1 MKEKLKDIRSLS
13 IDSLR
18 NFFVENKFKSFRGDQ
33 VYEWIWK
40 KRAISFSHMTNLSE
54 NLRAKLSKEYEFH
67 AIKLSDSQVSNDR
80 TIKNAFALF
89 YNAIIEGVLIPT
101 PKRMTACVSVQVG
114 CSLSCAFCALK

>member
-40 KRAISFSHMTNLSE
+40 KGIHDFNQMTN
-54 NLRAKLSKEYEFH
+54 NIIKEATRYKAFYDE
-67 AIKLSDSQVSNDR
+67 SVNDNKVV
-80 TIKNAFALF
+80 INKDLH
-89 YNAIIEGVLIPT
+89 
-101 PKRMTACVSVQVG
+101 
-114 CSLSCAFCALK
+114 